1 MGKKDPLPPGAT
13 RIEGT
18 DGTITFDGQNVTIT
32 HTWLSNAGRGEAQ
45 IPLGAVAGVN
55 VKNGMVLAALT
66 VVVAGGGTPRKGKD
80 PFTVN
85 GCTKQDAAAFRDLLV
100 TARAAVDAVQMP
112 APASASPDDWA
123 PAAPAAPDAS
133 GLVEQLQKLAALH
146 TQGMLTAEE
155 FGIAKAK
162 LLGTSTPEDDV
173 PQPW

>member
-18 DGTITFDGQNVTIT
+18 DGTITFDGQYVTIT

-55 VKNGMVLAALT
+55 LKNGMVLAALT

-100 TARAAVDAVQMP
+100 TARAAVDAVPMP
-112 APASASPDDWA
+112 APAPAPVPPDDSA
-123 PAAPAAPDAS
+123 PAAPE
-133 GLVEQLQKLAALH
+133 VLA
-146 TQGMLTAEE
+146 
-155 FGIAKAK
+155 
-162 LLGTSTPEDDV
+162 
-173 PQPW
+173 

>member
-18 DGTITFDGQNVTIT
+18 DGTITFDGRNVTIT
-32 HTWLSNAGRGEAQ
+32 HTWLSNAGRCEAQ

-55 VKNGMVLAALT
+55 VKNGMVLAAVT

-100 TARAAVDAVQMP
+100 AARAAVDA
-112 APASASPDDWA
+112 APVAA
-123 PAAPAAPDAS
+123 PEERPVWLDEPAPAAPDAS
-133 GLVEQLQKLAALH
+133 GLVEKLEKLANLH

>member
-18 DGTITFDGQNVTIT
+18 DGSITFDGHYVTIT

-66 VVVAGGGTPRKGKD
+66 VVVAGGGTPRRGKD
-80 PFTVN
+80 PFTIN
-85 GCTKQDAAAFRDLLV
+85 GCTKADAAAFRDLLV
-100 TARAAVDAVQMP
+100 TARAAVDAVPMP
-112 APASASPDDWA
+112 APAPEPPDDSA
-123 PAAPAAPDAS
+123 TAAPKAS

-162 LLGTSTPEDDV
+162 LLGTSTPEDEA

>member
-18 DGTITFDGQNVTIT
+18 DGTITFDGRNVTIT

-55 VKNGMVLAALT
+55 VKNGMVLAAVT

-100 TARAAVDAVQMP
+100 TAIATP
-112 APASASPDDWA
+112 E
-123 PAAPAAPDAS
+123 AS